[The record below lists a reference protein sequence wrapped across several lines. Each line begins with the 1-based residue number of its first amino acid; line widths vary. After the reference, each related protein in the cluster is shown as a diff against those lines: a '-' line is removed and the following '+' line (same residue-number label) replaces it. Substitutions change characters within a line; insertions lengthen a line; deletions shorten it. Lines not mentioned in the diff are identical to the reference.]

1 MGSYIRLGLA
11 ASLALASVAPLRGQ
25 EHEHGGPAP
34 EQLGKVTFA
43 TMCNAAVQ
51 ARFERAVALLHSFWY
66 EEAVQAFT
74 DLVKTDSTC
83 AMGYWGW
90 AMSVWHPLWT
100 PPSPED
106 LARGLA
112 AAERAVRLTQPGS
125 RERGYAEAVASYYRH
140 YDQTDNRTRMVA
152 YEQAMEKVVAQN
164 PADEEAKAFYAL
176 ALIAVGYATPQDTTL
191 SRQAKAG
198 QILEPL
204 FQKDP
209 NHPGLA
215 HYLIHAYDFPRFASR
230 AEKAADDY
238 ARIAPS
244 VPHAHHM
251 PSHIYTRLGQWDES
265 IVSNLRSA
273 DAARRFEEQQ
283 HLNALWDQRG
293 HAMDYLEYAYL
304 QEGRDREAKAVVDTA
319 AGVTAIFPP
328 SGLTNDYALA
338 AIPARYALERG
349 QWAEAAKLPL
359 RPAPSWRG
367 TEAITHF
374 ARAIGAARSGDL
386 ARAAAEVDTLGRLEA
401 ALSAAGGPQTQWAV
415 QAKIQRLAAQAWVA
429 HASGQNDEG
438 LRLAQA
444 AADLDD
450 VTDKHPVTPGAV
462 LPARELQADL
472 LLELGRSGEALQAY
486 QATLSRA
493 PGRARS
499 LFGAARAAQLAGDQ
513 AAARR
518 WYQQFLQV
526 TSKGDGTRAEV
537 QVAKREVTGR

>member
-1 MGSYIRLGLA
+1 MRFYIRLALVASLGLA
-11 ASLALASVAPLRGQ
+11 WVTTARGQ
-25 EHEHGGPAP
+25 EHEHAGPAP
-34 EQLGKVTFA
+34 QQLGRVSFPTA
-43 TMCNAAVQ
+43 CAAAVQ
-51 ARFERAVALLHSFWY
+51 PGFERGVALLHSFWY

-74 DLVKTDSTC
+74 DVVKADSTC

-90 AMSVWHPLWT
+90 ALSLWHPLWT
-100 PPSPED
+100 PPSPAD
-106 LARGLA
+106 LATGLA
-112 AAERAVRLTQPGS
+112 AAERAVRLTQQGS
-125 RERGYAEAVASYYRH
+125 RERAYAGAVASYYRD
-140 YDQTDNRTRMVA
+140 YDKLDFRTRLVA
-152 YEQAMEKVVAQN
+152 YEQAMEQVVARN
-164 PADEEAKAFYAL
+164 PQDEEAKAFYAL
-176 ALIAVGYATPQDTTL
+176 ALIAVGYATPQDTAL

-204 FQKDP
+204 FQKNP

-230 AEKAADDY
+230 AEQAADDY

-244 VPHAHHM
+244 VPHANHM

-283 HLNALWDQRG
+283 HLGALWDQRG

-304 QEGRDREAKAVVDTA
+304 QEGRDREAREVAETA
-319 AGVTAIFPP
+319 AGVTAVFPP
-328 SGLTNDYALA
+328 NSLTNDYALA

-349 QWAEAAKLPL
+349 QWGEAVALVV
-359 RPAPSWRG
+359 RPAPGWRG

-374 ARAIGAARSGDL
+374 AHAIGAARAGD
-386 ARAAAEVDTLGRLEA
+386 AVRAAAEIDTLSQLET
-401 ALSAAGGPQTQWAV
+401 ALTAAGGPQGQWAV
-415 QAKIQRLAAQAWVA
+415 QATIQRLAAQAWLA
-429 HASGQNDEG
+429 RASGRNDEAT
-438 LRLAQA
+438 RLASA

-462 LPARELQADL
+462 LPARELEADL
-472 LLELGRSGEALQAY
+472 LLELGKPAEALKAY
-486 QATLSRA
+486 EASLRRA

-499 LFGAARAAQLAGDQ
+499 LFGAARAAELAGDQ

-518 WYQQFLQV
+518 WYQRLLEV
-526 TSKGDGTRAEV
+526 TAKGDGTRPEV
-537 QVAKREVTGR
+537 EVAKKAVARR